1 MNITNVSSL
10 PAVVTR
16 DYDTEKLIKYNALSP
31 SLQARIK
38 KLEDDASKMTTSYTK
53 THNDIRMTFANF
65 PPSSPQES
73 KEFWVDT
80 KYRVLRVYAEGNWEF
95 TRAAWYKG
103 TNGTPSAPITTD
115 PSVPT
120 ISVGSQPVSHNITYM
135 TYLSGSG
142 NVVRPVD
149 ANYFINGVVDSFIIE
164 RAINI
169 VCPAGKDVPVGYIL
183 MVIYNNKVEDG
194 TAYAWPISQNEDKN
208 AILWGKYDDKHKYL
222 PANAF
227 AHGKQFVIEVDT
239 NDHHSQYI
247 TPVSFDPKI
256 DTDKYGGT
264 VYFGNT
270 SFPYCISR
278 AEADAAIAAGTYPN
292 KPRNY
297 ASYSGHFTI
306 SSSCIY
312 FS

>member
-120 ISVGSQPVSHNITYM
+120 INTGSQPVSHNVTYM
-135 TYLSGSG
+135 TYSSGSG
-142 NVVRPVD
+142 NIARPVD
-149 ANYFINGVVDSFIIE
+149 ANYYINGTVTSFSIQSTGSIS
-164 RAINI
+164 
-169 VCPAGKDVPVGYIL
+169 CPAGTDVAVGYIL
-183 MVIYNNKVEDG
+183 MVIYDNKMGDG
-194 TAYAWPISQNEDKN
+194 TAYAWPITAKTINQIVSLGTNNLSKD
-208 AILWGKYDDKHKYL
+208 
-222 PANAF
+222 AF
-227 AHGKQFVIEVDT
+227 AHGKNFVVEVDT

-256 DTDKYGGT
+256 DEDKYGGT

-278 AEADAAIAAGTYPN
+278 EEADAALTAGSYPN
-292 KPRNY
+292 KTRNY

-306 SSSCIY
+306 SASCAY
-312 FS
+312 LS

>member
-10 PAVVTR
+10 PIAITR

-38 KLEDDASKMTTSYTK
+38 KLEDAANKMVNSYTK

-73 KEFWVDT
+73 KEFWIDT

-103 TNGTPSAPITTD
+103 TGANPSAPITSD
-115 PSVPT
+115 PSIPA
-120 ISVGSQPVSHNITYM
+120 IDIHGQPVSHSLTYM
-135 TYLSGSG
+135 TYSSGSG
-142 NVVRPVD
+142 NVSRPVD
-149 ANYFINGVVDSFIIE
+149 ANYFINGTVTGFTIQS
-164 RAINI
+164 AGNI
-169 VCPAGKDVPVGYIL
+169 DCPAGRDAVVGYIL
-183 MVIYNNKVEDG
+183 MVIYNNKIEDG
-194 TAYAWPISQNEDKN
+194 TAYAWPITKTRENQIILLDKN
-208 AILWGKYDDKHKYL
+208 NAPINLS
-222 PANAF
+222 ANAF
-227 AHGKQFVIEVDT
+227 ARGKQFVVEIDT
-239 NDHHSQYI
+239 NDHRSQYI

-256 DTDKYGGT
+256 DADKYSGT

-278 AEADAAIAAGTYPN
+278 AEADTAIAAGSYPN
-292 KPRNY
+292 KTRNY
-297 ASYSGHFTI
+297 ASYSGTFTI
-306 SSSCIY
+306 SVSCTY
-312 FS
+312 LS

>member
-38 KLEDDASKMTTSYTK
+38 KLEDGASKMTTSYTK

-103 TNGTPSAPITTD
+103 TNGLPSAPITTD

-120 ISVGSQPVSHNITYM
+120 INTSHEPVSHSVSYM

-149 ANYFINGVVDSFIIE
+149 ANYFINGTITSFIIQSTGS
-164 RAINI
+164 IY
-169 VCPAGKDVPVGYIL
+169 CQAGYDVPVGYIL
-183 MVIYNNKVEDG
+183 MVIYNDRVEDG
-194 TAYAWPISQNEDKN
+194 TAYAWPISAKTKN
-208 AILWGKYDDKHKYL
+208 QIVLLQKNKSINISK
-222 PANAF
+222 NAF

-278 AEADAAIAAGTYPN
+278 AEADAAIAAGSYPN

-297 ASYSGHFTI
+297 ASYSGTFTI

>member
-10 PAVVTR
+10 PIAITR

-38 KLEDDASKMTTSYTK
+38 KLEDSAGGMANSYTK

-65 PPSSPQES
+65 PPSSPQER
-73 KEFWVDT
+73 KEFWIDT

-103 TNGTPSAPITTD
+103 IGANPSAPIISD
-115 PSVPT
+115 PSVPA
-120 ISVGSQPVSHNITYM
+120 IDIHGHPVSHSVTYM

-142 NVVRPVD
+142 NVSRPVD
-149 ANYFINGVVDSFIIE
+149 ANYFINGTVTGFTIKSSGEIACPVGDSY
-164 RAINI
+164 
-169 VCPAGKDVPVGYIL
+169 VVGYIL
-183 MVIYNNKVEDG
+183 MVIYNNEIEDG
-194 TAYAWPISQNEDKN
+194 TAYAWPITPGRANQIILLDKYN
-208 AILWGKYDDKHKYL
+208 L
-222 PANAF
+222 PINLPSNAF
-227 AHGKQFVIEVDT
+227 ARGKQFVVEVDT

-247 TPVSFDPKI
+247 SPVSFDPKI

-278 AEADAAIAAGTYPN
+278 AEYDAAIPSGSFPSKN
-292 KPRNY
+292 RNY
-297 ASYSGHFTI
+297 ASYSGTFTI
-306 SSSCIY
+306 SVSCTY

>member
-38 KLEDDASKMTTSYTK
+38 KLEDNASKMTTSYTK

-120 ISVGSQPVSHNITYM
+120 IDIVSKPVSHTITYM
-135 TYLSGSG
+135 TYSSGSG

-149 ANYFINGVVDSFIIE
+149 ANYYLNGANESLLVTFSGDPQCLSGANV
-164 RAINI
+164 A
-169 VCPAGKDVPVGYIL
+169 VGYVL
-183 MVIYNNKVEDG
+183 MVIYRNKIEDG
-194 TAYAWPISQNEDKN
+194 KVRAWPITDQQINGMYGGKVLHGL
-208 AILWGKYDDKHKYL
+208 AINISEGL
-222 PANAF
+222 
-227 AHGKQFVIEVDT
+227 HGNNFVIDVDT
-239 NDHHSQYI
+239 NDHPSKYI

-270 SFPYCISR
+270 SFPYCISK
-278 AEADAAIAAGTYPN
+278 AEADAAIAAGSYPN

-297 ASYSGHFTI
+297 APYSGHFKVNVTCTYV
-306 SSSCIY
+306 S
-312 FS
+312 